1 MKFAIELEKIERS
14 EITFDAQDRQEAEQ
28 LYWELQHGDMNIE
41 RLPGYKK
48 TNKGTRHDYN
58 LR

>member
-28 LYWELQHGDMNIE
+28 LYWEFQHDRDIE
-41 RLPGYKK
+41 KYPGYKK